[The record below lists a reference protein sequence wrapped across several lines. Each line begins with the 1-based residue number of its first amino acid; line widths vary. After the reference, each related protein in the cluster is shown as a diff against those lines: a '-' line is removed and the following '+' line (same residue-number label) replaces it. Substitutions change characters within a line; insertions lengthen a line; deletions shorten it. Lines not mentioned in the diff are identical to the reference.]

1 VWVSDRRASP
11 QMSDR
16 PPIEVIGQGR
26 EPDGPLRPRRRAPRA
41 LRVVGYLALAAVASV
56 AVWLAARP
64 EAGTSAP
71 VAARATGPATIVE
84 NPSPDGFPSSAPA
97 YHDLTVGPA
106 ADHSFIAF
114 AGHVLL
120 FLRVTYAGTT
130 PVRVVD
136 GRVPQPGAYPD
147 VGAGGLTAGTT
158 ANVTLRHGVP
168 TEIFVRTRVDCSTV
182 LAGAAVSHL
191 ELMTQTDTGTSRA
204 QTLDVSALG
213 AYWDEARHAACEPPD
228 ATRAVTT
235 SVGGLHG
242 VPRAPGA
249 LPEVD
254 AVVSLHDSAG
264 FDAVVRLLDP
274 GSPAVTF
281 VPTVETSGGAVV
293 EGGGTSSVKVRWTI
307 RSCPAE
313 AQAPA
318 PTLPLHVTVS
328 DSQALVDADPG
339 SAFAA
344 AWASALL
351 RACR

>member
-1 VWVSDRRASP
+1 
-11 QMSDR
+11 MSDS

-26 EPDGPLRPRRRAPRA
+26 EPDGPLRPPRRAPRA
-41 LRVVGYLALAAVASV
+41 LRVVGYLALAATASV

-64 EAGTSAP
+64 DAATSAAG
-71 VAARATGPATIVE
+71 AARTAGPATIVE
-84 NPSPDGFPSSAPA
+84 CPSPDGFPSSVPV
-97 YHDLTVGPA
+97 YHDLTVSTAA

-120 FLRVTYAGTT
+120 FLRVTYAGPT

-147 VGAGGLTAGTT
+147 AGAGGLTAGTT

-168 TEIFVRTRVDCSTV
+168 TEVFVRTRVDCSTV
-182 LAGAAVSHL
+182 LAGAAVSRL

-228 ATRAVTT
+228 ATRAVT
-235 SVGGLHG
+235 SAVGSLRGG
-242 VPRAPGA
+242 PRAAGA

-254 AVVSLHDSAG
+254 AVVTLHDSAG

-281 VPTVETSGGAVV
+281 VPTVVTSGGAVV

-307 RSCPAE
+307 RSCSSE

-318 PTLPLHVTVS
+318 PALPLHVTVS
-328 DSQALVDADPG
+328 DSQALVDGELG
-339 SAFAA
+339 STFAA